1 MPTEPPLHSRVLTA
15 KGPAF
20 CARRPLVAPHRQR
33 ITKSAIDM
41 DETQARAEVHRTII
55 ERYPMYHEDP
65 AFEAW
70 MFDRTGSD
78 AGKIAE
84 VLDALAAYGYLD
96 GEGMVTGNYAAMPDP
111 SAMTDEMRGRLDAID
126 GRTRELLRI
135 ASVEGPTFSAEVL
148 AHIDG
153 ATVALHDAGLDC
165 EGDRLRRRAARRW
178 GGDVHLLVGA
188 LPISSA
194 DRARHA
200 LPRAPGRSAR
210 RASSASDRVPQR
222 RARAD
227 DRARRP

>member
-1 MPTEPPLHSRVLTA
+1 
-15 KGPAF
+15 
-20 CARRPLVAPHRQR
+20 
-33 ITKSAIDM
+33 M

-111 SAMTDEMRGRLDAID
+111 SVMTEEMRGRLDAID

-153 ATVALHDAGLDC
+153 ASVADVDASIARAIDSGVVQPDGGEAMFISSSARYRFHPQIVRDMLYH
-165 EGDRLRRRAARRW
+165 ELPGDRRAELHRRAIEFLSSELEQTTEPGAREMI
-178 GGDVHLLVGA
+178 GQLIEEHN
-188 LPISSA
+188 
-194 DRARHA
+194 RHA
-200 LPRAPGRSAR
+200 SRPAGSAE
-210 RASSASDRVPQR
+210 
-222 RARAD
+222 
-227 DRARRP
+227 